1 MGDRVSKEHAFL
13 FGHQNTAAKGQE
25 FRDPTAT
32 HHQSDVHTA
41 TNDSTWAAV
50 YGLNFWEVFNGTSLV
65 HFVKS
70 AYMKGAVIEA
80 EWEADNPLTGGSASD
95 CTGNPMN
102 HITPG
107 GYLNKNWTDTLDLL
121 ADEIRLYRI
130 EGVDIPV
137 MLRLFHENTGTRY
150 WWGSSCVNASQYVK
164 AYRYTIQYLRVIGI
178 HNLLVIYAP
187 SKPSNTNPRS
197 SATCTQ
203 AMTSSISLRSIAT
216 ASRR

>member
-1 MGDRVSKEHAFL
+1 MKPTMPISGPGVRTYMPTVASMRKGGGGGPDHDDGDGNGGDGSGAGGGGDDYGMDVNHTEANASHSHTNHTAELDTRYRPADPEATDATRQLFTSLDRVSKEHAFL

-107 GYLNKNWTDTLDLL
+107 GYLNKNWTD
-121 ADEIRLYRI
+121 
-130 EGVDIPV
+130 
-137 MLRLFHENTGTRY
+137 
-150 WWGSSCVNASQYVK
+150 VNSFASM
-164 AYRYTIQYLRVIGI
+164 
-178 HNLLVIYAP
+178 
-187 SKPSNTNPRS
+187 
-197 SATCTQ
+197 AT
-203 AMTSSISLRSIAT
+203 
-216 ASRR
+216 